1 MRKKKNII
9 GPRVRKARNEAKP
22 PITQEDLAAR
32 LQLKGIKID
41 QAMIS
46 RIEKGERLVTD
57 YEVKAIAKA
66 LKVSAGWL
74 IEGKTGIAHFESGT
88 VAQFA
93 AENTAEIEK
102 PSGI

>member
-1 MRKKKNII
+1 MFHIFSIIEAVKERKNIV
-9 GPRVRKARNEAKP
+9 GTRVRKARSESKP

-32 LQLKGIKID
+32 LQLDGLKID

-57 YEVKAIAKA
+57 IEVKALAKA

-74 IEGKTGIAHFESGT
+74 IEGKAK
-88 VAQFA
+88 V
-93 AENTAEIEK
+93 
-102 PSGI
+102 

>member
-9 GPRVRKARNEAKP
+9 GTRVRKARNGAKP

-74 IEGKTGIAHFESGT
+74 IEGKADKAHSKSET
-88 VAQFA
+88 VAQSA
-93 AENTAEIEK
+93 PENATEIEK
-102 PSGI
+102 TSGT